1 MFVGIK
7 LARNIYHETVLWI
20 GDLGCQALVQEN
32 SVYPRLPVRV
42 KTRQKVLKVALVA
55 RLRKTI
61 DEGRQWMKKVR
72 MTDGQQ

>member
-1 MFVGIK
+1 M
-7 LARNIYHETVLWI
+7 
-20 GDLGCQALVQEN
+20 
-32 SVYPRLPVRV
+32 YPRLPVRV
-42 KTRQKVLKVALVA
+42 KTRQKVFKVALVA